1 MSLTKSEA
9 IYSLAFQMG
18 IADGDFSKDEVA
30 RLERNPNYIIINE
43 DFDRVK
49 YEEKN
54 NLGETTKKNAIQT
67 LKSLD
72 LNSQIEALAIV
83 WHILIAD
90 GLMKTEE
97 KVLMVNLLEE
107 FNCDINTIS
116 NKLQE
121 MLS

>member
-1 MSLTKSEA
+1 MPLTKSEA

-18 IADGDFSKDEVA
+18 IADGDFSKDEVV
-30 RLERNPNYIIINE
+30 RLERNPSFITINK

-49 YEEKN
+49 YDEKIH
-54 NLGETTKKNAIQT
+54 LGEATKENAIQT

-72 LNSQIEALAIV
+72 LNTQIEAMAIV

-90 GLMKTEE
+90 GLMKPEE

-107 FNCDINTIS
+107 FNCDVSTIS

>member
-30 RLERNPNYIIINE
+30 RLERNPSFITINE

-49 YEEKN
+49 YDEKIH
-54 NLGETTKKNAIQT
+54 LGEATKENAIQT

>member
-30 RLERNPNYIIINE
+30 RLERNPSFITINE

-49 YEEKN
+49 YDEKIH
-54 NLGETTKKNAIQT
+54 LGEATKENAIQT

-72 LNSQIEALAIV
+72 LNTQIEAMAIV

-90 GLMKTEE
+90 GLMKPEE

-107 FNCDINTIS
+107 FNCDVSTIS

>member
-54 NLGETTKKNAIQT
+54 NLGETTKENAIQT

-97 KVLMVNLLEE
+97 KVLMVNLIEE
-107 FNCDINTIS
+107 FNCDVSTIS

>member
-1 MSLTKSEA
+1 MPLTKSEA

-18 IADGDFSKDEVA
+18 IADGDFSKDEVV
-30 RLERNPNYIIINE
+30 RLERNPSFIAISD

-49 YEEKN
+49 YDEKIH
-54 NLGETTKKNAIQT
+54 LGEATKENAIQT

-72 LNSQIEALAIV
+72 LNTQIEAMAIV

-97 KVLMVNLLEE
+97 KALMVNLLEE
-107 FNCDINTIS
+107 FNIDVSTIS

>member
-1 MSLTKSEA
+1 
-9 IYSLAFQMG
+9 MG

-30 RLERNPNYIIINE
+30 RLERNPNFITISD

-49 YEEKN
+49 YDEKN
-54 NLGETTKKNAIQT
+54 NLGKTTKENAIQT

-72 LNSQIEALAIV
+72 LNTQIEAMAIV

-97 KVLMVNLLEE
+97 KALMVNLLEE
-107 FNCDINTIS
+107 FNFDVSTIS

>member
-1 MSLTKSEA
+1 MPLTKSEA

-18 IADGDFSKDEVA
+18 IADGDFSIDEVA
-30 RLERNPNYIIINE
+30 RLERNPNFITISE

-49 YEEKN
+49 YDEKN
-54 NLGETTKKNAIQT
+54 HLGETTKENAIQT

-97 KVLMVNLLEE
+97 KALMVNLLEE
-107 FNCDINTIS
+107 FNFDISTIS

>member
-1 MSLTKSEA
+1 MPLTKSEA

-18 IADGDFSKDEVA
+18 IADGDFSIDEVA

-54 NLGETTKKNAIQT
+54 NLGETTKENAIQT

-97 KVLMVNLLEE
+97 KALMVNLLEE
-107 FNCDINTIS
+107 FNFDISTIS

>member
-1 MSLTKSEA
+1 MPLTKSEA

-30 RLERNPNYIIINE
+30 RLERNPSFITINE

-49 YEEKN
+49 YDEKIH
-54 NLGETTKKNAIQT
+54 LGEATKENAIQT

-72 LNSQIEALAIV
+72 QNSQVEALAIV

>member
-1 MSLTKSEA
+1 MLLLHQTM
-9 IYSLAFQMG
+9 IMG
-18 IADGDFSKDEVA
+18 SMKHMKIWD
-30 RLERNPNYIIINE
+30 
-43 DFDRVK
+43 K

-54 NLGETTKKNAIQT
+54 NLGETTKENAIQT

-97 KVLMVNLLEE
+97 KALMVNLLEE
-107 FNCDINTIS
+107 FNFDVSTIS

>member
-107 FNCDINTIS
+107 FNCDVSTIS

>member
-30 RLERNPNYIIINE
+30 RLERNPSFKIINE

-49 YEEKN
+49 YDEKN
-54 NLGETTKKNAIQT
+54 HLGEATKENAIQT

-97 KVLMVNLLEE
+97 NALMVNLLEE
-107 FNCDINTIS
+107 FNIDVSTIS

>member
-18 IADGDFSKDEVA
+18 IADGDFSKDEVV
-30 RLERNPNYIIINE
+30 RLERNPSFITINE

-49 YEEKN
+49 YDEKIH
-54 NLGETTKKNAIQT
+54 LGEATKENAIQT

-97 KVLMVNLLEE
+97 KALMVNLLEE
-107 FNCDINTIS
+107 FNCDVSTIS

>member
-9 IYSLAFQMG
+9 IFSLAFQMG

-30 RLERNPNYIIINE
+30 RLERNPSFITINK

-49 YEEKN
+49 YDEKN
-54 NLGETTKKNAIQT
+54 NLEEPTKENAIQT

-90 GLMKTEE
+90 
-97 KVLMVNLLEE
+97 
-107 FNCDINTIS
+107 
-116 NKLQE
+116 
-121 MLS
+121 

>member
-1 MSLTKSEA
+1 MPLTKSEA

-18 IADGDFSKDEVA
+18 IADGDFSKDEVV
-30 RLERNPNYIIINE
+30 RLERNPSFITINE

-49 YEEKN
+49 YDEKIH
-54 NLGETTKKNAIQT
+54 LGEATKENAIQT

-72 LNSQIEALAIV
+72 LNTQIEAMAIV

-97 KVLMVNLLEE
+97 KALMVNLLEE
-107 FNCDINTIS
+107 FNFDVSTIS

>member
-18 IADGDFSKDEVA
+18 IADGDFSIDEVA

-54 NLGETTKKNAIQT
+54 NLGETTKENAIQT

>member
-1 MSLTKSEA
+1 MPLTKSEA

-18 IADGDFSKDEVA
+18 IADGDFSKDEVV
-30 RLERNPNYIIINE
+30 RLERNPSFITINE
-43 DFDRVK
+43 DFDRVI
-49 YEEKN
+49 YDEKN
-54 NLGETTKKNAIQT
+54 NLGETTIENAIQT

-72 LNSQIEALAIV
+72 LNSQIEALSIV

-97 KVLMVNLLEE
+97 KALMVNLLEE
-107 FNCDINTIS
+107 FNIDVSTIS

>member
-1 MSLTKSEA
+1 MPLTKSEA

-18 IADGDFSKDEVA
+18 IADGDFSKDEVV
-30 RLERNPNYIIINE
+30 RLERNPSFITINE

-49 YEEKN
+49 YDEKIH
-54 NLGETTKKNAIQT
+54 LGEATKENAIQT

-72 LNSQIEALAIV
+72 LNTQIEAMAIV

-97 KVLMVNLLEE
+97 KALMVNLLEE
-107 FNCDINTIS
+107 FNIDVSTIS

>member
-30 RLERNPNYIIINE
+30 RLERNPNFITISD

-49 YEEKN
+49 YDEKIH
-54 NLGETTKKNAIQT
+54 LGEATKENAIQT

-72 LNSQIEALAIV
+72 LNTQIEAMAIV

-97 KVLMVNLLEE
+97 KALMVNLLEE
-107 FNCDINTIS
+107 FNFDVSTIS

>member
-54 NLGETTKKNAIQT
+54 NLGETTKENAIQT

-90 GLMKTEE
+90 GLMRTEE

>member
-54 NLGETTKKNAIQT
+54 NLGETTKENAIQT

>member
-1 MSLTKSEA
+1 MPLTKSEA

-30 RLERNPNYIIINE
+30 RLERNPSFITINK

-49 YEEKN
+49 YDEKN
-54 NLGETTKKNAIQT
+54 NLGEITIEDAIQT

-97 KVLMVNLLEE
+97 KALMVNLLEE
-107 FNCDINTIS
+107 FNFDISTIS

-121 MLS
+121 ILS

>member
-1 MSLTKSEA
+1 MPLTKSEA

-18 IADGDFSKDEVA
+18 IADGDFSIDEVA
-30 RLERNPNYIIINE
+30 RLERNPSFITINE
-43 DFDRVK
+43 DFDRVI
-49 YEEKN
+49 YDEKN
-54 NLGETTKKNAIQT
+54 NLGETTKENAIQT

-97 KVLMVNLLEE
+97 KALMVNLLEE
-107 FNCDINTIS
+107 FNFDVSTIS

>member
-30 RLERNPNYIIINE
+30 RLERNPSFITINE

-49 YEEKN
+49 YDEKIH
-54 NLGETTKKNAIQT
+54 LGEATKENAIQT

-72 LNSQIEALAIV
+72 QNSQVEALAIV

-97 KVLMVNLLEE
+97 KALMVNLLEE
-107 FNCDINTIS
+107 FNFDVSTIS